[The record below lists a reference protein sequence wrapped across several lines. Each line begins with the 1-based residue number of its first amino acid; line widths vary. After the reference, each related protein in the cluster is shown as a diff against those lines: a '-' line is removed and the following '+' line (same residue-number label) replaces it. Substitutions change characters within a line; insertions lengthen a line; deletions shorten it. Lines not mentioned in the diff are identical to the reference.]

1 MFGGISVGTILL
13 VFYLYLLVRGEH
25 VKRPMLFLI
34 GAAGL
39 LFELLGEFFGLGSSR
54 DLQNVARIFAIIG
67 SLVAFVCAV
76 GACYCGELPI
86 KLPGALDGSAASQ
99 EPSEAE

>member
-39 LFELLGEFFGLGSSR
+39 LFGLLGEFFGLGSSR

>member
-1 MFGGISVGTILL
+1 MFGRISVGSILL

-25 VKRPMLFLI
+25 VKRPMLLLI
-34 GAAGL
+34 GFGGL
-39 LFELLGEFFGLGSSR
+39 LFGLLGTFFALGDSDGLKTAAAVLG
-54 DLQNVARIFAIIG
+54 IIG

-76 GACYCGELPI
+76 GACYAGELPI
-86 KLPGALDGSAASQ
+86 KLAGSLDTPAGSK